1 MAPIDAYSFDSVVA
15 FVRLIDGAVI
25 TGQPRLRPSRYKAIV
40 ATAAL
45 AAEGKPTERQQLDLG
60 CCHQWL
66 GTSS

>member
-40 ATAAL
+40 AVAL
-45 AAEGKPTERQQLDLG
+45 AAEGKPTERQQLG
-60 CCHQWL
+60 H
-66 GTSS
+66 